1 MMGVNSIP
9 RWVEVL
15 LGQKFFNSCILHQDE
30 KKNEENTFC
39 LDCCIS
45 LCPHCLAPHRT
56 HNLLQIRRYVYQDVL
71 RLKDAEKLMDCS
83 SVQSYTTN
91 SAKVVFLNQRPLTR
105 QFKGC
110 RSLCILCHRNLQ
122 DPFLFCSISCKVN
135 YMVSSKNSLK
145 DQYFFKYGGGLIEL
159 ESTQMSP
166 DTVLDEMPQR
176 TSSAS
181 TSMGPNPLDCRA
193 LLCTATTDFVRKKR
207 TPVVVHRTRP
217 PCLPPAEV
225 SAGSSRRKGVPHRSP
240 MY

>member
-1 MMGVNSIP
+1 MVN
-9 RWVEVL
+9 
-15 LGQKFFNSCILHQDE
+15 
-30 KKNEENTFC
+30 
-39 LDCCIS
+39 
-45 LCPHCLAPHRT
+45 
-56 HNLLQIRRYVYQDVL
+56 
-71 RLKDAEKLMDCS
+71 
-83 SVQSYTTN
+83 
-91 SAKVVFLNQRPLTR
+91 
-105 QFKGC
+105 
-110 RSLCILCHRNLQ
+110 
-122 DPFLFCSISCKVN
+122 
-135 YMVSSKNSLK
+135 SKNSLK

-207 TPVVVHRTRP
+207 TPVVVHHTRP

-225 SAGSSRRKGVPHRSP
+225 SGSLSRRKGVPHRSP